1 MFDTF
6 NRAVVATL
14 AQALLVCGLVSVSA
28 FASDTPQNQS
38 TEERLE
44 QQERRIQELEERLRV
59 MEAALRSGTFPEAE
73 PPASAQTSD
82 AAPENGESRPTV
94 VAAAEDIPRGM
105 QGSVNPLRMEKN
117 YLTGDDLLD
126 ESFPGSWAIPGTG
139 VRMAIRGYAK
149 LDLIQDFDYVGDRYE
164 FYLPSIAIKGT
175 PEYYL
180 DGQTTLHAKES
191 RISFDFR
198 KTVTR
203 PNGDQYPLQAFL
215 ELDFFDDRETFALQP
230 RMRHAYGVI
239 GRLLAGQTWGT
250 SADLT
255 ALAGMI
261 DFSGGDA
268 VYGSRVAQVRW
279 ADRLNPTTTWAIAL
293 EENKSE
299 VGDPL
304 GFDGRSRPT
313 TPSLAGYLRW
323 TQGKAHLG
331 LGYDV
336 FGIKW
341 QGGET
346 GPDVSAIGWGV
357 SLTGRYLLGEK
368 ARDTISGQVTYG
380 YGSAFKVVSLG
391 GAGAGAVL
399 DPNGDIETLRHW
411 QAYAAYNHYWTDSL
425 NSSFILAHAEVDTLY
440 YQPDNQIEGASSA
453 HVNLIW
459 FPYKSVSTGVE
470 VMWGERENKDG
481 STGDATRFQAMM
493 KYVFN

>member
-1 MFDTF
+1 MIRNSMLSLTIS
-6 NRAVVATL
+6 AIVLCSTS
-14 AQALLVCGLVSVSA
+14 AQAQDVEDRIKALQEQLEAVKASIRQGLETVDQIEGELSDLQSQVGQDGAVADAGGTVSSVQA
-28 FASDTPQNQS
+28 ADTDKADTQ
-38 TEERLE
+38 
-44 QQERRIQELEERLRV
+44 V
-59 MEAALRSGTFPEAE
+59 
-73 PPASAQTSD
+73 ASA
-82 AAPENGESRPTV
+82 ES
-94 VAAAEDIPRGM
+94 IQRGM
-105 QGSVNPLRMEKN
+105 QGSINPLRESKN
-117 YLTGDDLLD
+117 YLTGEDLLD

-139 VRMAIRGYAK
+139 IRLAIRGYAK

-164 FYLPSIAIKGT
+164 FYLPSIAVEGT

-180 DGQTTLHAKES
+180 DGQTTMHAKES

-230 RMRHAYGVI
+230 RLRHAYGVV

-250 SADLT
+250 SADL
-255 ALAGMI
+255 AAMAGMI

-279 ADRLNPTTTWAIAL
+279 ADRLNPSTTWAIAL

-299 VGDPL
+299 VGNPL
-304 GFDGRSRPT
+304 GFEGRSRPT

-323 TQGKAHLG
+323 TQGRAHLG

-346 GPDVSAIGWGV
+346 GPDASDVGWGV
-357 SLTGRYLLGEK
+357 SLTGRYLVGQK
-368 ARDTISGQVTYG
+368 SRNTISGQFTYG
-380 YGSAFKVVSLG
+380 HGSAGKVVSLG
-391 GAGAGAVL
+391 GVGAGAVL
-399 DPNGDIETLRHW
+399 DLQGDIETLKHW

-425 NSSFILAHAEVDTLY
+425 NSSLILAHAEVDNVD
-440 YQPDNQIEGASSA
+440 YQPDSQIKSVSSA

-470 VMWGERENKDG
+470 LMWGERENKDG
-481 STGDATRFQAMM
+481 STGDATRLQAMV
-493 KYVFN
+493 KYKFN